1 MDMDFLTVVVFGVV
15 GAAAQFVD
23 GTLGMGF
30 GITSATLLTVLG
42 YSAVAASAG
51 THAAKVG
58 TTFVSGISHWHA
70 GNVDKRVLLV
80 IAVPGAV
87 GAFLGAVVL
96 TNIAMDGARIWMALI
111 LLLMGVIIIMRFG
124 FGRNVIPPVNART
137 RNLWPVGLIGGFVD
151 ATGGGGWGPVAT
163 PTLMTIT
170 KHEPHRVVGTVNTA
184 EFVVAVAASMG
195 FIVGAGDSGV
205 PWLAV
210 VGLVVGGALVAP
222 IAARLAH
229 KAPRTLLGVLVGTM
243 VLISNVAIIA
253 KLFGVP
259 GTAAFGLIAVIAAT
273 GVWIAIRAHRREA
286 TAADHT
292 EATEIPADLDGV
304 EQSAVPLLDERTE
317 RVQANARP

>member
-1 MDMDFLTVVVFGVV
+1 MDMDFVTVLVFGLV

-70 GNVDKRVLLV
+70 GNVDKRVLAV
-80 IAVPGAV
+80 IAIPGAI

-111 LLLMGVIIIMRFG
+111 LLLMGVVIILRFG
-124 FGRNVIPPVNART
+124 FGKNLFPAINART
-137 RNLWPVGLIGGFVD
+137 RHLWPIGLVGGFVD

-163 PTLMTIT
+163 PSLMTVT
-170 KHEPHRVVGTVNTA
+170 KHAPHRVVGTVNTA
-184 EFVVAVAASMG
+184 EFIVAVAASMG
-195 FIVGAGDSGV
+195 FLVGAGESGI

-210 VGLVVGGALVAP
+210 LGLVMGGAITAP
-222 IAARLAH
+222 FAARLAH
-229 KAPRTLLGVLVGTM
+229 RAPRTLLGVMVGTM
-243 VLISNVAIIA
+243 VLISNIAIIS

-259 GTAAFGLIAVIAAT
+259 GAAATALVVLVGAAGVYIAVT
-273 GVWIAIRAHRREA
+273 AHRREKA
-286 TAADHT
+286 GQIDEDALET
-292 EATEIPADLDGV
+292 PADLADDLAD
-304 EQSAVPLLDERTE
+304 SPSR
-317 RVQANARP
+317 

>member
-1 MDMDFLTVVVFGVV
+1 MDFLTVLIFGVV

-70 GNVDKRVLLV
+70 GNVDKRVLTVL
-80 IAVPGAV
+80 AVPGAV

-96 TNIAMDGARIWMALI
+96 TNIAMDGARIWMALV
-111 LLLMGVIIIMRFG
+111 LTLMGVMIIMRFG
-124 FGRNVIPPVNART
+124 FGKSLIPSFTART
-137 RNLWPVGLIGGFVD
+137 RHLWPIGLIGGFVD

-163 PTLMTIT
+163 PSLMTLT
-170 KHEPHRVVGTVNTA
+170 KHAPHRVVGTVNTA
-184 EFVVAVAASMG
+184 EFIVAVAASMG
-195 FIVGAGDSGV
+195 FLVGAGESGI

-210 VGLVVGGALVAP
+210 IGLVAGGAITAP

-229 KAPRTLLGVLVGTM
+229 RAPRTILGVFVGTM
-243 VLISNVAIIA
+243 VLISNWAIFA
-253 KLFGVP
+253 KLLHFPGAAGVA
-259 GTAAFGLIAVIAAT
+259 GVVILIALGTYI
-273 GVWIAIRAHRREA
+273 GVTAHRKEQQGKL
-286 TAADHT
+286 TA
-292 EATEIPADLDGV
+292 EQEQIPADLAD
-304 EQSAVPLLDERTE
+304 SAPR
-317 RVQANARP
+317 

>member
-1 MDMDFLTVVVFGVV
+1 MDMDFVTVLVFGLV

-70 GNVDKRVLLV
+70 GNVDKRVLAV
-80 IAVPGAV
+80 IAIPGAI

-111 LLLMGVIIIMRFG
+111 LLLMGVVIILRFG
-124 FGRNVIPPVNART
+124 FGKNLFPAINART
-137 RNLWPVGLIGGFVD
+137 RHLWPIGLVGGFVD

-163 PTLMTIT
+163 PSLMTVT
-170 KHEPHRVVGTVNTA
+170 QHAPHRVVGTVNTA
-184 EFVVAVAASMG
+184 EFIVAVAASMG
-195 FIVGAGDSGV
+195 FLVGAGESGI

-210 VGLVVGGALVAP
+210 LGLVMGGAITAP
-222 IAARLAH
+222 FAARLAH
-229 KAPRTLLGVLVGTM
+229 RAPRTLLGVMVGTM
-243 VLISNVAIIA
+243 VLISNIAIIS

-259 GTAAFGLIAVIAAT
+259 GAAATALVVIVGAAGVYIAVT
-273 GVWIAIRAHRREA
+273 AHRREKA
-286 TAADHT
+286 GQLDEDALET
-292 EATEIPADLDGV
+292 PADLTDDLAD
-304 EQSAVPLLDERTE
+304 SPSR
-317 RVQANARP
+317 

>member
-1 MDMDFLTVVVFGVV
+1 MDFLTVLIFGFV

-70 GNVDKRVLLV
+70 GNVDKRVLAV
-80 IAVPGAV
+80 IAIPGAI

-96 TNIAMDGARIWMALI
+96 TNIAMDGARLWMALI
-111 LLLMGVIIIMRFG
+111 LFLMGIVIILRFG
-124 FGRNVIPPVNART
+124 FGKNLFPAMNART
-137 RNLWPVGLIGGFVD
+137 RHLWPIGLIGGFVD

-163 PTLMTIT
+163 PSLMTVT
-170 KHEPHRVVGTVNTA
+170 KHAPHRVVGTVNTA
-184 EFVVAVAASMG
+184 EFIVAVAASMG
-195 FIVGAGDSGV
+195 FLVGAGDSGI

-210 VGLVVGGALVAP
+210 LGLVIGGAITAP

-229 KAPRTLLGVLVGTM
+229 RAPRTLLGVLVGTM
-243 VLISNVAIIA
+243 VLISNIAIMS

-259 GTAAFGLIAVIAAT
+259 GLVATAIVAVVAVT
-273 GVWIAIRAHRREA
+273 GTYIGIRAHRLEMAGRF
-286 TAADHT
+286 DT
-292 EATEIPADLDGV
+292 EATETPAEADDATDAVGA
-304 EQSAVPLLDERTE
+304 EAQETQSVTVAG
-317 RVQANARP
+317 NSKG

>member
-1 MDMDFLTVVVFGVV
+1 MDFLTVLIFGMV

-70 GNVDKRVLLV
+70 GNVDKRVLAV
-80 IAVPGAV
+80 IAIPGAI

-96 TNIAMDGARIWMALI
+96 TNIAMDGARIWMAMI
-111 LLLMGVIIIMRFG
+111 LFLMGIVIILRFG
-124 FGRNVIPPVNART
+124 FGKNLFPAINART
-137 RNLWPVGLIGGFVD
+137 RHLWPIGLIGGFVD

-163 PTLMTIT
+163 PSLMTVT
-170 KHEPHRVVGTVNTA
+170 KHAPHRVVGTVNTA
-184 EFVVAVAASMG
+184 EFIVAVAASMG
-195 FIVGAGDSGV
+195 FLVGAGESGI

-210 VGLVVGGALVAP
+210 LGLVIGGAITAP

-243 VLISNVAIIA
+243 VLISNIAIMS

-259 GTAAFGLIAVIAAT
+259 GLVAAGIVVVVAVSGIY
-273 GVWIAIRAHRREA
+273 IAIRAHRLEMAGRIP
-286 TAADHT
+286 ADS
-292 EATEIPADLDGV
+292 TEIPAEAD
-304 EQSAVPLLDERTE
+304 EASADDEAQPVAASPETR
-317 RVQANARP
+317 N

>member
-1 MDMDFLTVVVFGVV
+1 MDLVTIAAFGLV

-23 GTLGMGF
+23 GLLGMGF
-30 GITSATLLTVLG
+30 GITSATLLTLLG

-96 TNIAMDGARIWMALI
+96 TNIAMDGARVWMALI
-111 LLLMGVIIIMRFG
+111 LALMGVIIILRFG
-124 FGRNVIPPVNART
+124 FGKNLIPAINART
-137 RNLWPVGLIGGFVD
+137 RHLWPVGLIGGFVD

-163 PTLMTIT
+163 PSLMTLT

-184 EFVVAVAASMG
+184 EFIVAVSASMG
-195 FIVGAGDSGV
+195 FLVGAGESGI

-210 VGLVVGGALVAP
+210 IGLIAGGAITAP

-229 KAPRTLLGVLVGTM
+229 RAPRMILGVFVGTM
-243 VLISNVAIIA
+243 VLISNWAIFA
-253 KLFGVP
+253 KLLGVP
-259 GTAAFGLIAVIAAT
+259 GLAAAFGVAALVAAGAVI
-273 GVWIAIRAHRREA
+273 GIRAHRRERVVA
-286 TAADHT
+286 PVAVSPDVVST
-292 EATEIPADLDGV
+292 PA
-304 EQSAVPLLDERTE
+304 
-317 RVQANARP
+317 

>member
-1 MDMDFLTVVVFGVV
+1 MDMDFVTVLVFGLV

-70 GNVDKRVLLV
+70 GNVDKRVLAV
-80 IAVPGAV
+80 IAIPGAI

-111 LLLMGVIIIMRFG
+111 LLLMGVVIILRFG
-124 FGRNVIPPVNART
+124 FGKNLFPAINART
-137 RNLWPVGLIGGFVD
+137 RHLWPIGLVGGFVD

-163 PTLMTIT
+163 PSLMTVT
-170 KHEPHRVVGTVNTA
+170 KHAPHRVVGTVNTA
-184 EFVVAVAASMG
+184 EFIVAVAASMG
-195 FIVGAGDSGV
+195 FLVGAGESGI

-210 VGLVVGGALVAP
+210 LGLVMGGAITAP
-222 IAARLAH
+222 FAARLAH
-229 KAPRTLLGVLVGTM
+229 RAPRTLLGVMVGTM
-243 VLISNVAIIA
+243 VLISNIAIIS

-259 GTAAFGLIAVIAAT
+259 GAAATALVVIVGAAGVYIAVT
-273 GVWIAIRAHRREA
+273 AHRREKA
-286 TAADHT
+286 GQLDEDALET
-292 EATEIPADLDGV
+292 PADLTDDLAD
-304 EQSAVPLLDERTE
+304 SPSR
-317 RVQANARP
+317 